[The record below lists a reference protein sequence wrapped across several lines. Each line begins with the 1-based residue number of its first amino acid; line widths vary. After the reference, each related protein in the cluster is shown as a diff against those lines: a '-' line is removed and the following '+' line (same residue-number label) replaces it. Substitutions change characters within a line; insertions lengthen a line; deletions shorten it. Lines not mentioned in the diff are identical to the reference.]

1 MERPKIRGLARREL
15 LVGGLA
21 LTVAGSLHLRQMA
34 AAWGMA
40 GQEGEARGPDSEH
53 GRRHL
58 PRVAAPRTAPTGSVV
73 PVVVSLGHPMET
85 GHHIEAIEILN
96 YDDPVVSKGRFH
108 LTPANGE
115 AYLSTQVRM
124 SEGDSSL
131 AVLANCSQH
140 GEWRASQPITVLSE
154 GCATAGGE
162 REITE
167 IGQPIL
173 RFPEPIARDKVVKVQ
188 VKFRHPSRTGLE
200 KRGAGFLQVKPPFY
214 LKTMEVYYAE
224 ERVSLYE
231 MTSALSDT
239 PFITFKLRTTEEAPL
254 RVVFT
259 NSEGHRYAVE
269 EALKFCC

>member
-1 MERPKIRGLARREL
+1 MERPKIRGLERREL

-21 LTVAGSLHLRQMA
+21 LTVAGTLPWRQGE
-34 AAWGMA
+34 AAWGVS
-40 GQEGEARGPDSEH
+40 GREVEARGPDSGL

-58 PRVAAPRTAPTGSVV
+58 PRIAAPRTAPTGSVV
-73 PVVVSLGHPMET
+73 PVVVNLEHPMET
-85 GHHIEAIEILN
+85 GHYVEAIEILN
-96 YDDPVVSKGRFH
+96 YGDPVVSKGRFH

-131 AVLANCSQH
+131 VVLANCSQH

-154 GCATAGGE
+154 GCAAAGDE
-162 REITE
+162 RENNE

-173 RFPEPIARDKVVKVQ
+173 RFPEPIARGKVVKVQ

-200 KRGAGFLQVKPPFY
+200 KRDGAFLQVKRPFH
-214 LKTMEVYYAE
+214 LKTMEVFYAE

-239 PFITFKLRTTEEAPL
+239 PFITFKLQITREAPL

-269 EALKFCC
+269 KALTFCC